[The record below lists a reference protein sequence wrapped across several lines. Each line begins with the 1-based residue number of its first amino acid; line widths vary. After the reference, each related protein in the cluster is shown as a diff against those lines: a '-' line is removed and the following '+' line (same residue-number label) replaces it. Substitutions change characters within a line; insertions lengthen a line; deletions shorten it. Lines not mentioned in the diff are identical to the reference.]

1 MIKLK
6 LHWQI
11 IISLFLGI
19 VFSKILGPYSSFAEP
34 VGDLFIRLLKM
45 VTIPLVV
52 LSMITGVSNIGATG
66 RLGWLGIKT
75 VCYYLSTSLLA
86 ILVGLSL
93 VNWIRPGLSVELT
106 KKNLV
111 SPLELPEP
119 VPPLDLILRVIPTN
133 PLAAAANG
141 DMLAIIFFSI
151 TFGICIDR
159 IGGEGENRFAEI
171 LEDAFQAM
179 MEMTRLV
186 ILIAPIGVFGLA
198 VKLGNQNMGVDFFK
212 AVGWYM
218 TTIATGLTIHLLVVL
233 PIIYFL
239 FTRQNPIRQF
249 IGMANALATVF
260 ATSSSLATLP
270 VTMECVRRNLGVSK
284 TVSGFVLP
292 MGATVNMD
300 GTALFECV
308 GVIFIAQ
315 VMGVDLSFS
324 QQSLIVF
331 TALLAS
337 IGTAAIPSAGLV
349 TIFIILETVGL
360 KGEIVSIIVGAML
373 AADRPLDMYRGI
385 VNIFSDSVGAVVI
398 ANSEG
403 ESLNVKSSEL

>member
-1 MIKLK
+1 MNKLK

-19 VFSKILGPYSSFAEP
+19 IFSKTLGSYSSFAEP
-34 VGDLFIRLLKM
+34 LGDLFVRLLKM
-45 VTIPLVV
+45 VTVPLVI
-52 LSMITGVSNIGATG
+52 LSMITGVSNIGTTG
-66 RLGWLGIKT
+66 KLGWLGIKT
-75 VCYYLSTSLLA
+75 VGYYLSTSFLA
-86 ILVGLSL
+86 IMIGLFL
-93 VNWIRPGLSVELT
+93 VNWIRPGLSVDLPN
-106 KKNLV
+106 KDLV
-111 SPLELPEP
+111 SPLELPDP
-119 VPPLDLILRVIPTN
+119 VPPLDLILRIIPTN
-133 PLAAAANG
+133 PLKAAVNG
-141 DMLAIIFFSI
+141 DMLAIIFFSLI
-151 TFGICIDR
+151 FGICVSR
-159 IGGEGENRFAEI
+159 IGGEQKNRLTELF
-171 LEDAFQAM
+171 EDAFQAM

-198 VKLGNQNMGVDFFK
+198 VKLGNQNMGGDFFK

-218 TTIATGLTIHLLVVL
+218 TTIATGLTVHLFIVL
-233 PIIYFL
+233 PLIYYL
-239 FTRQNPIRQF
+239 FTRANPIRQF
-249 IGMANALATVF
+249 VGMANALATVF

-270 VTMECVRRNLGVSK
+270 VTMECVRKNLGVSK

-315 VMGVDLSFS
+315 VMGVDLSVS
-324 QQSLIVF
+324 QQALIVF

-360 KGEIVSIIVGAML
+360 KGEMVSIIVGAML

-398 ANSEG
+398 ARSEG
-403 ESLNVKSSEL
+403 ESLNVESN

>member
-1 MIKLK
+1 MNKLK

-19 VFSKILGPYSSFAEP
+19 VFSKTLGPYSSFVEP
-34 VGDLFIRLLKM
+34 LGDLFVRLLKM
-45 VTIPLVV
+45 VTVPLVI
-52 LSMITGVSNIGATG
+52 LSMITGVSNIGATKK
-66 RLGWLGIKT
+66 LGLLGIKT
-75 VCYYLSTSLLA
+75 VGYYLSTSFLA
-86 ILVGLSL
+86 ILTGLFL
-93 VNWIRPGLSVELT
+93 VNWIRPGLSVDL
-106 KKNLV
+106 KNKDSI
-111 SPLELPEP
+111 SPLELPDP
-119 VPPLDLILRVIPTN
+119 VPPLDLILRIIPTN
-133 PLAAAANG
+133 PIKAVANG
-141 DMLAIIFFSI
+141 DMLAIIFFSLI
-151 TFGICIDR
+151 FGICVNR
-159 IGGEGENRFAEI
+159 IGDGQKSRLAEI
-171 LEDAFQAM
+171 LEDAFKAM

-198 VKLGNQNMGVDFFK
+198 VKLGNQNMGGDFFK

-218 TTIATGLTIHLLVVL
+218 ATIATGLTIHLFIIL
-233 PIIYFL
+233 PFIYYF
-239 FTRQNPIRQF
+239 FIRKNPVRQF
-249 IGMANALATVF
+249 VGMADALATVF

-270 VTMECVRRNLGVSK
+270 VTMECVRKNLGVSK

-315 VMGVDLSFS
+315 VMGADLSIA

-360 KGEIVSIIVGAML
+360 RGEIVSIIVGAML

-385 VNIFSDSVGAVVI
+385 VNIFSDSVGAVVV
-398 ANSEG
+398 ASSEG
-403 ESLNVKSSEL
+403 ESLSVESSKL

>member
-19 VFSKILGPYSSFAEP
+19 VFSKIFGPFSSFAEP
-34 VGDLFIRLLKM
+34 IGDLFIRLLKM
-45 VTIPLVV
+45 VTIPLVI
-52 LSMITGVSNIGATG
+52 LSMITGVSNIGTTG

-93 VNWIRPGLSVELT
+93 VNWIRPGLSVDLT
-106 KKNLV
+106 NKNLV

-133 PLAAAANG
+133 PLAAAVNG

-151 TFGICIDR
+151 AFGICVDR
-159 IGGEGENRFAEI
+159 IGGDRKNRFAEI

-218 TTIATGLTIHLLVVL
+218 TTIATGLTIHLFVIL
-233 PIIYFL
+233 PFIYFF

-249 IGMANALATVF
+249 IGMSNALATVF

-270 VTMECVRRNLGVSK
+270 VTMECVRKNLGVSK

-360 KGEIVSIIVGAML
+360 KGEFVSIIVGAML

>member
-1 MIKLK
+1 MKKLK

-11 IISLFLGI
+11 IIALFLG
-19 VFSKILGPYSSFAEP
+19 VFFSKALGQHSSFAEP
-34 VGDLFIRLLKM
+34 LGDLFVRLLKM
-45 VTIPLVV
+45 VTAPLVA
-52 LSMITGVSNIGATG
+52 LSMITGVTSIGTAG

-75 VCYYLSTSLLA
+75 VGYYLSTSFLA
-86 ILVGLSL
+86 ILVGLFL
-93 VNWIRPGLSVELT
+93 VNWIRPGFSTDLSNNSLVVE
-106 KKNLV
+106 
-111 SPLELPEP
+111 LELPDP
-119 VPPLDLILRVIPTN
+119 VPPLDLILRIIPTN
-133 PLAAAANG
+133 PVKAAVNG

-151 TFGICIDR
+151 LFGICVNR
-159 IGGEGENRFAEI
+159 IGDGQESPFAEV
-171 LEDAFQAM
+171 LEKAFQTM

-198 VKLGNQNMGVDFFK
+198 VKFGNQNMGADFFK

-218 TTIATGLTIHLLVVL
+218 TTIAVGLTIHLFIIL
-233 PIIYFL
+233 PLIYYF
-239 FTRQNPIRQF
+239 FTRRNPAQQF
-249 IGMANALATVF
+249 TGMTNALATVF

-270 VTMECVRRNLGVSK
+270 VTMECVRKNIGVSK
-284 TVSGFVLP
+284 AVSGFVLP

-315 VMGVDLSFS
+315 VMGVDLSIS
-324 QQSLIVF
+324 QQALIVL
-331 TALLAS
+331 TALLVS

-349 TIFIILETVGL
+349 TIFIILDTIGL
-360 KGEIVSIIVGAML
+360 KGEMVSIIVGTML

-403 ESLNVKSSEL
+403 ESLNAKSSEL

>member
-1 MIKLK
+1 MNKLK

-19 VFSKILGPYSSFAEP
+19 IFSKTLGSYSSFAEP
-34 VGDLFIRLLKM
+34 LGDLFIRLLKM
-45 VTIPLVV
+45 VTVPLVI

-66 RLGWLGIKT
+66 KLGWLGIKT
-75 VCYYLSTSLLA
+75 VGYYLSTSFLA
-86 ILVGLSL
+86 IMIGLFL
-93 VNWIRPGLSVELT
+93 VNWIRPGLSVDLPN
-106 KKNLV
+106 KDLV
-111 SPLELPEP
+111 SPLELPDP
-119 VPPLDLILRVIPTN
+119 VPPLDLILRIIPTN
-133 PLAAAANG
+133 PIKAAVNG
-141 DMLAIIFFSI
+141 DMLAIIFFSLV
-151 TFGICIDR
+151 FGICVSR
-159 IGGEGENRFAEI
+159 IGGEQKNRLAEI

-198 VKLGNQNMGVDFFK
+198 VKLGNQNMGGDFFK

-218 TTIATGLTIHLLVVL
+218 TTIATGLTVHLFIVL
-233 PIIYFL
+233 PLIYYL
-239 FTRQNPIRQF
+239 FTRANPIRQF
-249 IGMANALATVF
+249 LGMANALATVF

-270 VTMECVRRNLGVSK
+270 VTMECVRKNLGVSK

-315 VMGVDLSFS
+315 VMGVDLSVS
-324 QQSLIVF
+324 QQALIVF

-385 VNIFSDSVGAVVI
+385 VNIFSDSVGAVVV
-398 ANSEG
+398 ASSEG
-403 ESLNVKSSEL
+403 ESFNAESSKL

>member
-1 MIKLK
+1 MNKLK

-11 IISLFLGI
+11 ILSLILGI
-19 VFSKILGPYSSFAEP
+19 IFSKSLGSYSSFAEP
-34 VGDLFIRLLKM
+34 LGDLFVRLLKM
-45 VTIPLVV
+45 VTIPLVI
-52 LSMITGVSNIGATG
+52 LSMITGVSNIGTTSK
-66 RLGWLGIKT
+66 LGWLGVKT
-75 VCYYLSTSLLA
+75 VGYYLSTSFLA
-86 ILVGLSL
+86 ILIGLFL
-93 VNWIRPGLSVELT
+93 VNWIRPGLSVNLPN
-106 KKNLV
+106 KDLV
-111 SPLELPEP
+111 SPLELPDP
-119 VPPLDLILRVIPTN
+119 VPPLDLVLRIIPTN
-133 PLAAAANG
+133 PLKAAVNG
-141 DMLAIIFFSI
+141 DMLAIIFFSLI
-151 TFGICIDR
+151 FGICVSR
-159 IGGEGENRFAEI
+159 IGGERKNRLAEI
-171 LEDAFQAM
+171 LEDAFQVM

-198 VKLGNQNMGVDFFK
+198 VKLGNQNMGGDFFK
-212 AVGWYM
+212 AVGLYM
-218 TTIATGLTIHLLVVL
+218 TTIATGLTVHLFFVL
-233 PIIYFL
+233 PLIYYI
-239 FTRQNPIRQF
+239 FTRKNPVRQF
-249 IGMANALATVF
+249 VGMANALATVF

-270 VTMECVRRNLGVSK
+270 VTMECVRKNLGVSK

-315 VMGVDLSFS
+315 VMGVDLSVS
-324 QQSLIVF
+324 QQALIVF

-398 ANSEG
+398 ARSEG
-403 ESLNVKSSEL
+403 ESLNAESN